1 MMRNLIVAAATL
13 LALGASAAA
22 SDELRPKLKAE
33 ATVTGGIV
41 HIGDLVENAGI
52 VAKVPIFRAPD
63 LGSTGMVSAEA
74 VAEAVRAYALIGLDT
89 GDVSEV
95 VVTRASRTIPAK
107 DIEER
112 VAQALSEQYALGPR
126 KDIAVTFDRELR
138 AIQVEPTTKG
148 APRVASLNY
157 DSHSGRFD
165 VTLDMPTGA
174 ATRGTLRLTGRAA
187 ATAEVVTLA
196 RAIER
201 GEVLKAA
208 DVVVERRPRA
218 EVARDMITN
227 PDQALGFAA
236 RNPHAAG
243 PAAARRRPDAAGAG
257 AAQRDGDAGLSGARH
272 HAHGARQGDRGRRR
286 RRRDLGAQ
294 RTIQAHGARRGGRS
308 RPRHRQ
314 HRFAAAR
321 RQPAAAALKRNLVRQ
336 ILCGK
341 RNVVLWSI
349 AEM

>member
-13 LALGASAAA
+13 LVLGASAAA
-22 SDELRPKLKAE
+22 AGELRPKLKAE
-33 ATVTGGIV
+33 VTVTGGIV
-41 HIGDLVENAGI
+41 HIGDLVDNAGI
-52 VAKVPIFRAPD
+52 IAKVPIFRAPD

-74 VAEAVRAYALIGLDT
+74 VVEAVRAYALIGLDT

-95 VVTRASRTIPAK
+95 VVTRASRAIPAK

-138 AIQVEPTTKG
+138 AIQVEPAAKG

-157 DSHSGRFD
+157 DSYSGRFD

-174 ATRGTLRLTGRAA
+174 AARGTLRLAGRAA
-187 ATAEVVTLA
+187 VTAEFVTLA

-218 EVARDMITN
+218 EVTRDMITN
-227 PDQALGFAA
+227 PDQAVGFAA
-236 RNPHAAG
+236 RGPMQPGRPVRAADLMRPELVQRNETVTLVYQVPGITLTVRGKATEGGAEGDVISVLNEQSKRTVQGLVAG
-243 PAAARRRPDAAGAG
+243 PGRVIVSTASPRLAANLPPRR
-257 AAQRDGDAGLSGARH
+257 
-272 HAHGARQGDRGRRR
+272 
-286 RRRDLGAQ
+286 
-294 RTIQAHGARRGGRS
+294 
-308 RPRHRQ
+308 
-314 HRFAAAR
+314 
-321 RQPAAAALKRNLVRQ
+321 
-336 ILCGK
+336 
-341 RNVVLWSI
+341 
-349 AEM
+349 